1 MAGKSPAA
9 FEVVAVLSRVLGA
22 LLRALLVVVVIATPS
37 LLVPGTTEEA
47 AQVVMLIALA
57 LGGFVLAEYGATY
70 PALVE
75 FRDAPPYNR
84 VRILSLFVML
94 IALSLVARGPVGGG
108 DTSLLIVV
116 QALGLWLGQ
125 LLDFG
130 WSPLRVVLSHL
141 PPEAGAVSARQV
153 IAMAGL
159 AFVTMLCGL
168 AVFAVLVRWHH
179 WPSRSHPFNVWI
191 NLPTFDPT
199 MGGDV
204 VPRLIRDARVNFF
217 LALVATFI
225 LPVAGLK
232 IAGHFDPL
240 ILTSPRVMVWGM
252 ALWMF
257 LPLSMAMRGL
267 AMVRVAQMIRS
278 RRARLVAEV
287 VADAPQAV

>member
-1 MAGKSPAA
+1 M
-9 FEVVAVLSRVLGA
+9 LSRVLGA

-37 LLVPGTTEEA
+37 LLIPGTTEEA
-47 AQVVMLIALA
+47 AQVVTLVALA
-57 LGGFVLAEYGATY
+57 LGGFVLAEYSATY
-70 PALVE
+70 PALLE

-94 IALSLVARGPVGGG
+94 IALSLVAREPIGTGT
-108 DTSLLIVV
+108 TSLPIVLK
-116 QALGLWLGQ
+116 ALGLWLGQ
-125 LLDFG
+125 AMDFG
-130 WSPLRVVLSHL
+130 WSPLAVVLAHL
-141 PPEAGAVSARQV
+141 PAEAAPVGPRQV

-159 AFVTMLCGL
+159 ALVTALCGL

-179 WPSRSHPFNVWI
+179 WPHRGQPFNVWI

-204 VPRLIRDARVNFF
+204 VTRLIRDARVNFM
-217 LALVATFI
+217 LAILATFI
-225 LPVAGLK
+225 LPVAGLRV
-232 IAGHFDPL
+232 AGHFDPL
-240 ILTSPRVMVWGM
+240 ILTSPRVMVWGI

-267 AMVRVAQMIRS
+267 AMMRVAQMIRS

-287 VADAPQAV
+287 VSDAPQTV